1 MNLTDAILHG
11 FAKGDH
17 GGTPGEAIATVDP
30 ILFKT
35 PSPLVTP
42 AVMDALAQEPPPT
55 LEQRVQTLEAKL
67 AELEARLA

>member
-1 MNLTDAILHG
+1 VNLTDAILHG

-42 AVMDALAQEPPPT
+42 AVMDALGQEPPPT
-55 LEQRVQTLEAKL
+55 IEQRVAALERRV
-67 AELEARLA
+67 AELEQQE